1 MLLEFSQHD
10 YTLNEHENKEII
22 QEAIKYK
29 PDSISTFSYYAKSIS
44 QLTTDIPITCP
55 IDFPTG
61 TNDSK
66 SRLIMGEFA
75 IKNGARG
82 LDVTYPAQLIS
93 NRKYDKF
100 REDIKNFNSM
110 GIDHNVNIRYIL
122 EYRKYSYELL
132 YKLAQIL
139 LDFGISTILLSTGY
153 FLDDI
158 NDNIIAASMI
168 SKKTNNINIILTG
181 NIWTKEQVQS
191 VKKSEFAGLRVS
203 NIHGLNLFNQNIS
216 SI

>member
-1 MLLEFSQHD
+1 MLLEFCQHD

-22 QEAIKYK
+22 LEAIKYK
-29 PDSISTFSYYAKSIS
+29 PDYISVFSYYAKNVA
-44 QLTTDIPITCP
+44 QLTNIPIICP
-55 IDFPTG
+55 IDFPIG
-61 TNDSK
+61 INDSK
-66 SRLIMGEFA
+66 TRLTMGEFA
-75 IKNGARG
+75 IKNGARI
-82 LDVTYPAQLIS
+82 LDITFPAQLIG

-100 REDIKNFNSM
+100 REDIKNFNNL
-110 GIDHNVNIRYIL
+110 GIEHNIDIRYIL

-132 YKLAQIL
+132 YKLTQIL

-168 SKKTNNINIILTG
+168 SKKNVNINIILTG
-181 NIWTKEQVQS
+181 NIWTKEHMDNII
-191 VKKSEFAGLRVS
+191 KSGMAGIRVS
-203 NIHGLNLFNQNIS
+203 NIHGLKLFNQNIS

>member
-22 QEAIKYK
+22 QQAIKHK
-29 PDSISTFSYYAKSIS
+29 PNSISTFPYYAKSIS
-44 QLTTDIPITCP
+44 QLTTDIPIICP

-132 YKLAQIL
+132 YKVAQIL